1 MLKICRFIILGIFL
15 MFVVGMIGMDHH
27 QTMLVKLNLQ
37 PTFASN
43 NNNNGSK
50 ISVNQTNGQYSNAN
64 NTQEWRDPEKNLKIH
79 FMYLPEYPL
88 AGNIT
93 LLKFDVQNLQT
104 GSNMRNLFAGITI
117 TNNLTI
123 AKIDGIKDT
132 NGEFSR
138 FVKISAPNGVFS
150 LNYRFLEEGT
160 HQVIFNVRSGN
171 FSLALASF
179 NVFVQ
184 PVV

>member
-1 MLKICRFIILGIFL
+1 MEIYCL
-15 MFVVGMIGMDHH
+15 MFVISMIGMDLHPFLSVVVKRLNP
-27 QTMLVKLNLQ
+27 QTA
-37 PTFASN
+37 FATN
-43 NNNNGSK
+43 NNTRIKINN
-50 ISVNQTNGQYSNAN
+50 TNGQYTNAN
-64 NTQEWRDPEKNLKIH
+64 NTQEWIDQENNLKIH

-93 LLKFDVQNLQT
+93 RLIFDVQNLQN
-104 GSNMRNLFAGITI
+104 GSNLKDLLASITI
-117 TNNLTI
+117 TNNLTT
-123 AKIDGIKDT
+123 AEIDGINDT

-138 FVKISAPNGVFS
+138 FMNVSAPNGVFS
-150 LNYRFLEEGT
+150 LNYRFLEEGV
-160 HQVIFNVRSGN
+160 HQVIVNIHSKN

>member
-1 MLKICRFIILGIFL
+1 

-27 QTMLVKLNLQ
+27 QFVSTLVKLNPQ
-37 PTFASN
+37 PTFASS

-50 ISVNQTNGQYSNAN
+50 ISVNKTNAQYSNAN

-93 LLKFDVQNLQT
+93 LLKFDVQSLQT
-104 GSNMRNLFAGITI
+104 GNNMRNLFAGITI

-138 FVKISAPNGVFS
+138 FMKISAPNGVFS

-160 HQVIFNVRSGN
+160 HQVIFNVHSGN

-179 NVFVQ
+179 SVFVQ

>member
-1 MLKICRFIILGIFL
+1 MEIYCL
-15 MFVVGMIGMDHH
+15 MFVISMIGTDLHPFLSVVVKH
-27 QTMLVKLNLQ
+27 LNPQTA
-37 PTFASN
+37 FATSN
-43 NNNNGSK
+43 NTRIKINN
-50 ISVNQTNGQYSNAN
+50 TNGQYTNAN
-64 NTQEWRDPEKNLKIH
+64 NTQDWIDQEHDLKIH

-93 LLKFDVQNLQT
+93 RLIFVVQNLQN
-104 GSNMRNLFAGITI
+104 GSNLKDLLASITI
-117 TNNLTI
+117 TNNLTT
-123 AKIDGIKDT
+123 AKIDGINDT

-138 FVKISAPNGVFS
+138 FMNVSAPNGVFS
-150 LNYRFLEEGT
+150 LNYRFLEEGV
-160 HQVIFNVRSGN
+160 HQVIVNIHSKN